1 MTRHAC
7 AVTPIKLV
15 TPSAE
20 LQVRSLQE
28 LQELASQLETDLRN
42 R

>member
-15 TPSAE
+15 THSAE
-20 LQVRSLQE
+20 LQVRSLQD
-28 LQELASQLETDLRN
+28 LQELASQLESNLRN